1 MANREPPSI
10 RYKNPGAMWGSA
22 LAIKWGAAPK
32 PVTLNDG
39 KGQGNNIAVFPSY
52 VLGICAQL
60 DLWRTSKNY
69 RNKAFDDAIR
79 IWSGGNEVESYIA
92 FVLKRVPGMTRNTVM
107 NDAFW
112 RSPSGIA
119 FLKAQAWHEA
129 GKPYPA
135 PDADWIEA
143 QRRVFANELP
153 NTAAKNVAPP
163 KAGFSADVKRVQADL
178 VGLGYH
184 EVGEVDGLIGGRTR
198 GAIAAFMNDRH
209 EVATTSITPALVAEI
224 AKAKAENWPR
234 PVAPSRAYATAKDI
248 APKVEAVKQNA
259 WSRFWSKVLAVPS
272 TAGAATWGVVSNIPA
287 ANDAASPY
295 IAMGK
300 EYVSSVPGW
309 VWLLVIGAVGFAIWR
324 STNKSEAATVAD
336 YQTGRLN

>member
-1 MANREPPSI
+1 
-10 RYKNPGAMWGSA
+10 MWGSA
-22 LAIKWGAAPK
+22 LAIKWGASPK
-32 PVTLNDG
+32 AVTLNDG

-60 DLWRTSKNY
+60 DLWRSSKNY
-69 RNKAFDDAIR
+69 RNKPFDEAIR

-143 QRRVFANELP
+143 QRRVFANDLP
-153 NTAAKNVAPP
+153 NTSAKNVAVPT
-163 KAGFSADVKRVQADL
+163 STYSTDVKRVQSDL
-178 VGLGYH
+178 IALGYH
-184 EVGEVDGLIGGRTR
+184 EVGDADGLIGGKTR
-198 GAIAAFMNDRH
+198 GAITAFLGDRGVIAAAGISP
-209 EVATTSITPALVAEI
+209 VLTAEI
-224 AKAKAENWPR
+224 AKAKAENWSR
-234 PVAPSRAYATAKDI
+234 PVAPARAYATAKDI

-300 EYVSSVPGW
+300 EYLGSVPGW
-309 VWLLVIGAVGFAIWR
+309 VWLLIIAAVGFAIWR